1 MPAQDLEQLVHQL
14 VVEPLFL
21 VESELGG
28 DSKGRV
34 LRVVVDTDAG
44 VTVDQLAAL
53 NRSLSRAL
61 DEGELISGHYRLEVC
76 SPGLDRALRHPRV
89 LARAVGRRVR
99 VRLHPA
105 GEPQGPL
112 ELVGRLVASSE
123 VGVEMDVDGQTQAYG
138 WERIQAVHHALEW

>member
-1 MPAQDLEQLVHQL
+1 
-14 VVEPLFL
+14 
-21 VESELGG
+21 
-28 DSKGRV
+28 
-34 LRVVVDTDAG
+34 
-44 VTVDQLAAL
+44 
-53 NRSLSRAL
+53 
-61 DEGELISGHYRLEVC
+61 
-76 SPGLDRALRHPRV
+76 
-89 LARAVGRRVR
+89 VR